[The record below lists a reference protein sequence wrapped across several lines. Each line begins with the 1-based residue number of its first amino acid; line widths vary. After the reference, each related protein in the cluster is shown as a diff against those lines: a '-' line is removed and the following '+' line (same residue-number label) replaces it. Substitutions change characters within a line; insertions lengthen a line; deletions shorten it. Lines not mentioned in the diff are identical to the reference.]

1 MSEQWQER
9 NKPAR
14 LEQRYVF
21 QDYST
26 LRDFLERAAGLSERE
41 DLFPDMGFG
50 KDYVNI
56 TIYADENN
64 EKLDDNHHRF
74 AQELDKLFN
83 VKEH

>member
-21 QDYST
+21 QDYSM
-26 LRDFLERAAGLSERE
+26 LRDFLERAAELSERE

-56 TIYADENN
+56 TIYADENS
-64 EKLDDNHHRF
+64 EKLDDNHHHF

>member
-1 MSEQWQER
+1 MSDQWQER

-14 LEQRYVF
+14 LEKRYSF

-26 LRDFLERAAGLSERE
+26 LSDFLERAAELSEHE
-41 DLFPDMGFG
+41 NLFPDMGFG
-50 KDYVNI
+50 KDYANI
-56 TIYADENN
+56 TIYGDDDN
-64 EKLDDNHHRF
+64 EKLSGTHHRF

>member
-1 MSEQWQER
+1 MKDQWQER

-14 LEQRYVF
+14 LERRYLF
-21 QDYST
+21 EDYST
-26 LRDFLERAAGLSERE
+26 LRDFLERAAELSEGE

-50 KDYVNI
+50 KDYANI
-56 TIYADENN
+56 TIYGDGDN
-64 EKLDDNHHRF
+64 EELGDAHHHF

>member
-14 LEQRYVF
+14 LEQRYLF
-21 QDYST
+21 EDYSMV
-26 LRDFLERAAGLSERE
+26 RDFLERAAELSESE

-56 TIYADENN
+56 TIYADENT
-64 EKLDDNHHRF
+64 KQLSDSHHRF